1 MASAPPYLLARVDF
15 SPSPQAAGLKFP
27 FPVMVC
33 DVGGT
38 NLRIAICRTPGAALE
53 IVLKEPT
60 SAHGGLES
68 ALRKATSAAGAAA
81 RSVVV
86 CAAGP
91 VTGARVTLTNADW
104 ALDGTDVARR
114 LGLDQGLLLND
125 FEAQAVALPHL
136 TDDMILPVC
145 GPAAPSD
152 GPMLALGPGTGL
164 GAAALLKARGRW
176 AVATTEAG
184 HADFG
189 PADSVEEALWPHL
202 ERVEGRVTFESVLSG
217 PGLARLHAALRA
229 TRGIAPADLDAA
241 GVQAAARAGDRA
253 AIDTIRLFWRLAA
266 RCAGD
271 LALIFL
277 ARGGV
282 TLSGGVLPRL
292 VDWLDRDEFRDA
304 FIAKA
309 PMKALLAAVPVR
321 LIVHGDAAMFGMAR
335 LAAAPEDYAI
345 DYVARAWRAG
355 A

>member
-1 MASAPPYLLARVDF
+1 M
-15 SPSPQAAGLKFP
+15 KFP

-60 SAHGGLES
+60 AAHRGLES
-68 ALRKATSAAGAAA
+68 ALRKAASAAGAA
-81 RSVVV
+81 RSVLV

-104 ALDGTDVARR
+104 ALDGPNVAGR
-114 LGLDQGLLLND
+114 LGLEQGLLLND

-136 TDDMILPVC
+136 TDDMTLPVC
-145 GPAAPSD
+145 GPAAPAD

-164 GAAALLKARGRW
+164 GAAALLKAGGCW

-184 HADFG
+184 HVDFG
-189 PADSVEEALWPHL
+189 PANLAEEAFWPHL

-217 PGLARLHAALRA
+217 PGLARLDAAMRRA
-229 TRGIAPADLDAA
+229 RGLATGDRDAA
-241 GVQAAARAGDRA
+241 GVLTAARAGDRA
-253 AIDTIRLFWRLAA
+253 AIDTIRMFWRLAA

-309 PMKALLAAVPVR
+309 PMKDLLAGVPVR
-321 LIVHGDAAMFGMAR
+321 LIVHGDAAMFGMAK
-335 LAAAPEDYAI
+335 LAAAPGEYALDYA
-345 DYVARAWRAG
+345 ARAWRAD